1 MLENMCSATE
11 AELDLG
17 VLVDF
22 NTYVQKKKKH
32 AIVCSSPLILFP
44 ESSLH
49 PPSLFHI
56 QPIIVAADGSLT
68 CSQHAPFPAHVSV
81 VDESPE
87 LTADGALWV
96 DEARSVCSVH
106 SPRNLSSFFS
116 ALLSPKTTEGTLD
129 HHLMRHHL
137 PYVLGGAGG
146 DVSVLSLGLFIQG
159 ASGCSLTCSLDREP
173 WGSA

>member
-1 MLENMCSATE
+1 MPFLAVARLSYSHN
-11 AELDLG
+11 
-17 VLVDF
+17 
-22 NTYVQKKKKH
+22 
-32 AIVCSSPLILFP
+32 
-44 ESSLH
+44 
-49 PPSLFHI
+49 PPSTAPPPHSFIFSPSPRRLT
-56 QPIIVAADGSLT
+56 AAWRLPSMLL
-68 CSQHAPFPAHVSV
+68 SPHMSAWWN
-81 VDESPE
+81 ESPE

-137 PYVLGGAGG
+137 PYVRAGAGGWGG

-159 ASGCSLTCSLDREP
+159 ASGRSLPCSLDREP